1 MNQPEGRPIPGH
13 SPTHGGANPRRKKGS
28 LQRDSGG
35 NSPGRLR
42 ENLSTAG
49 PLQSGSGDPGPPRAP
64 LSPEA
69 RRTINT
75 KPGCPPSP
83 QRRSVAENQEER
95 HLLATKSADN
105 ENEEGKRQRTF
116 PNVGSLKELCIRNV
130 ILWKAAI
137 AVVVVLILAPTLALL
152 SAGKPCLCAATPCP
166 KAPCPDDGWI
176 WCKGKCF
183 YFSEDKKDWK
193 SSWDFCSANGAA
205 LAILKDPVLLKT
217 IIRYKDSREN
227 YWIGLHKI
235 WLTGH
240 HNWTWV
246 DGSPFQNETKLIESE
261 GPKLYC
267 AYLNSGTAGNLDCT
281 TPRPWICVKE
291 AS

>member
-1 MNQPEGRPIPGH
+1 MNQPEGTPIPGH

-116 PNVGSLKELCIRNV
+116 PNVGSLKV
-130 ILWKAAI
+130 II
-137 AVVVVLILAPTLALL
+137 SPPEVPTSPCAEVTPPCLEACPMDWLHNGRKCYHFSEEEAEWEDSQIFCASYNASLALIDTQEEL
-152 SAGKPCLCAATPCP
+152 
-166 KAPCPDDGWI
+166 
-176 WCKGKCF
+176 
-183 YFSEDKKDWK
+183 
-193 SSWDFCSANGAA
+193 DFMLELICTKHMWVGLRHNG
-205 LAILKDPVLLKT
+205 T
-217 IIRYKDSREN
+217 QF
-227 YWIGLHKI
+227 H
-235 WLTGH
+235 
-240 HNWTWV
+240 WV
-246 DGSPFQNETKLIESE
+246 N
-261 GPKLYC
+261 
-267 AYLNSGTAGNLDCT
+267 GTACNSTVCAITDEGECVYMGSKALQMSGCSPLRPFICT
-281 TPRPWICVKE
+281 KKPHI
-291 AS
+291 